1 MNKEIIKKYFK
12 DGETA
17 QNTLE
22 ELGLFEQIAK
32 QYILTKDLE
41 IIKEFINL
49 RPKERGEKMKYN
61 DEIGC
66 TCAECK
72 VGEQYEIRELVIIN
86 FIEWYASEEED
97 REPLRQAMQ
106 LYLQQELWIDFEG
119 MKLKDTREKG
129 E

>member
-1 MNKEIIKKYFK
+1 M
-12 DGETA
+12 G
-17 QNTLE
+17 
-22 ELGLFEQIAK
+22 G
-32 QYILTKDLE
+32 YILAILSQ
-41 IIKEFINL
+41 IILKQGNIWDTQKVKQKGYLNKNLKQKE
-49 RPKERGEKMKYN
+49 KEMKYN
-61 DEIGC
+61 DEI
-66 TCAECK
+66 

-106 LYLQQELWIDFEG
+106 LYLQQELWVDFEG

>member
-1 MNKEIIKKYFK
+1 MKHNSESEKAIRRLEWIRESIGDLIKNSEEMDKDRIIN
-12 DGETA
+12 DI
-17 QNTLE
+17 L
-22 ELGLFEQIAK
+22 IAC
-32 QYILTKDLE
+32 DLNDDE
-41 IIKEFINL
+41 PEKHWL
-49 RPKERGEKMKYN
+49 PPKEEKKMKYN
-61 DEIGC
+61 DEI
-66 TCAECK
+66 

-119 MKLKDTREKG
+119 MKLKDTRKKG

>member
-1 MNKEIIKKYFK
+1 MKYNSESEKAIRRLEWIRESIGDLIKISEEMDKDRIIN
-12 DGETA
+12 DI
-17 QNTLE
+17 L
-22 ELGLFEQIAK
+22 IAC
-32 QYILTKDLE
+32 DLNDDE
-41 IIKEFINL
+41 PEKHWL
-49 RPKERGEKMKYN
+49 PPKEEKKMKYN
-61 DEIGC
+61 DEI
-66 TCAECK
+66 

-106 LYLQQELWIDFEG
+106 LYLQQELWVDFEG

>member
-1 MNKEIIKKYFK
+1 
-12 DGETA
+12 
-17 QNTLE
+17 
-22 ELGLFEQIAK
+22 
-32 QYILTKDLE
+32 
-41 IIKEFINL
+41 
-49 RPKERGEKMKYN
+49 MKYN
-61 DEIGC
+61 DEI
-66 TCAECK
+66 

-119 MKLKDTREKG
+119 MKLKDTRKKG

>member
-1 MNKEIIKKYFK
+1 MDKEIIKKYFK

-41 IIKEFINL
+41 MIKEFINL
-49 RPKERGEKMKYN
+49 RPKE
-61 DEIGC
+61 
-66 TCAECK
+66 
-72 VGEQYEIRELVIIN
+72 
-86 FIEWYASEEED
+86 
-97 REPLRQAMQ
+97 
-106 LYLQQELWIDFEG
+106 
-119 MKLKDTREKG
+119 KG